1 MDFGALVVFGILLVR
16 VGMMVATAPIF
27 GSTWAPPTVKAG
39 ITAIF
44 AVLLLPV
51 VPLPAIATPA
61 SLALVL
67 AHEALV
73 GMAIGFSIRI
83 VLGAAE
89 LGGYLA
95 GFQLGFA
102 YAGIVDPQS
111 GVRNNVLA
119 VLYGMLALLVLLGAN
134 VHHELIRLL
143 RASYEAVPVAAFA
156 QADGSLAGLVARTL
170 GLIVTVGMQLA
181 APVVLVLLLVEFVL
195 GLMTRA
201 APTLNLMVLGAPL
214 RLLVGLVTLAAGVK
228 VVPGLILRTSGW
240 ALELGSRFAGAFR

>member
-1 MDFGALVVFGILLVR
+1 MDFSALVVFGILLVR
-16 VGMMVATAPIF
+16 VGMLVATAPIL

-39 ITAIF
+39 LTAIF
-44 AVLLLPV
+44 AVLLLPL

-61 SLALVL
+61 TLALVL

-73 GMAIGFSIRI
+73 GLAIGFSIRI

-119 VLYGMLALLVLLGAN
+119 VLYGLLALLALFGAN

-143 RASYEAVPVAAFA
+143 LASYEALPVAAFA
-156 QADGSLAGLVARTL
+156 QADRSLAESVARTL
-170 GLIVTVGMQLA
+170 GLIFTVGMQLA

-201 APTLNLMVLGAPL
+201 APTLNLMVIGAPL
-214 RLLVGLVTLAAGVK
+214 RLLVGLVTLAAGVQ
-228 VVPGLILRTSGW
+228 VVPGLILRTSGL
-240 ALELGSRFAGAFR
+240 ALELGSRLAGAFR

>member
-1 MDFGALVVFGILLVR
+1 MDFSALVVFGVLLVR

-39 ITAIF
+39 LTAIF
-44 AVLLLPV
+44 AVLLLPLV
-51 VPLPAIATPA
+51 RLPEIVTPA
-61 SLALVL
+61 SLALVVV
-67 AHEALV
+67 HEALV
-73 GMAIGFSIRI
+73 GIAIGFSIRI
-83 VLGAAE
+83 VIGAAE

-119 VLYGMLALLVLLGAN
+119 VLYGMLALLALLGAN
-134 VHHELIRLL
+134 VHHALIRLL
-143 RASYEAVPVAAFA
+143 LASYEAVPVAAFA
-156 QADGSLAGLVARTL
+156 RADGSLAESVARTF

-181 APVVLVLLLVEFVL
+181 VPVVLVLLLVEFVL

-201 APTLNLMVLGAPL
+201 APSLNLMVIGAPL
-214 RLLVGLVTLAAGVK
+214 RLLVGLVTLAAGVQ
-228 VVPGLILRTSGW
+228 VVPGLIVRTSDW
-240 ALELGSRFAGAFR
+240 AMELGSHLAGAFR